1 MTFIAD
7 PVRMR
12 LDDAG
17 IAVVSKLKNALMVD
31 SADKLLVKSHKYPR
45 RASYCGSGC
54 DDSTL
59 CADHCS
65 AGSLPKI
72 AESMS
77 NKVLELFENMPI
89 DREFEKLKEITKQV
103 VDSVHDIAEIADS
116 TTVRRFPRLRRLVLR
131 LWMPA
136 KSCKTRL
143 VCPSSPET
151 FGKLI

>member
-54 DDSTL
+54 DESTL

-103 VDSVHDIAEIADS
+103 VDSVRDIAEIADS
-116 TTVRRFPRLRRLVLR
+116 NDCTTISKASAACFAALDAR
-131 LWMPA
+131 
-136 KSCKTRL
+136 
-143 VCPSSPET
+143 
-151 FGKLI
+151 